1 MKRALRLGRFFRPQA
16 GYFFVGLIF
25 LFLSTGATLAFPYLL
40 GDLVDLQT
48 IGQINNLAIVL
59 LVIFFANAIFSF
71 FRIYLFEI
79 VTQKS
84 LARLRKETYQNLIS
98 LPMQFFASRRVGELT
113 SRISSDI
120 ALLQSTFTTTA
131 AEFIRQVVT
140 IIGGVVMLSTI
151 SGKLTLFMLSVVP
164 VFALTAFV
172 FGKFIQ
178 RLSKQTQDKI
188 ADSTTIVEETLQGI
202 QNVKAFANEKYEYK
216 RYGNVVN
223 DIVIIALKASRF
235 RGAFVSFIIFGLFG
249 SIVGVIWY
257 GLILQSEGAISQG
270 DLFSFILYTVFVGA
284 SFGGI
289 ADIYSQIVKAV
300 GATENLL
307 DIIDETPEEVA
318 FQASSPLHL
327 NGSLTYENVSF
338 SYPSRRDIPVLK
350 NVTFKLEEGKQL
362 AIVGPS
368 GAGKSTIV
376 SLIYRFYHPTHG
388 KICIDGKAIST
399 YELTALRNEMALV
412 PQEVL
417 LFGGTI
423 LENIKYGNPLA
434 TQQEVKEAAQLAN
447 AAEFIEQFPEQYETL
462 VGDRGI
468 QLSGGQ
474 RQRIAIA
481 RAVLKNPKILIL
493 DEATSSLDSESEQLV
508 QQALERLM
516 ENRTTIVIA
525 HRLST
530 IRKADQIL
538 VLENGEVKELGT
550 HDELTS
556 QDEGIFKR
564 LLALQNG

>member
-1 MKRALRLGRFFRPQA
+1 
-16 GYFFVGLIF
+16 
-25 LFLSTGATLAFPYLL
+25 
-40 GDLVDLQT
+40 
-48 IGQINNLAIVL
+48 
-59 LVIFFANAIFSF
+59 
-71 FRIYLFEI
+71 
-79 VTQKS
+79 
-84 LARLRKETYQNLIS
+84 
-98 LPMQFFASRRVGELT
+98 
-113 SRISSDI
+113 
-120 ALLQSTFTTTA
+120 
-131 AEFIRQVVT
+131 
-140 IIGGVVMLSTI
+140 
-151 SGKLTLFMLSVVP
+151 
-164 VFALTAFV
+164 LTAFV

-178 RLSKQTQDKI
+178 RLSKKTQDTI
-188 ADSTTIVEETLQGI
+188 ADSNTIVEETLQGI
-202 QNVKAFANEKYEYK
+202 QNVKAFANEKFEFK

-223 DIVIIALKASRF
+223 DIVSIALKASRY

-307 DIIDETPEEVA
+307 DIIDEEPEEIE
-318 FQASSPLHL
+318 FKETYPSL
-327 NGSLTYENVSF
+327 NLKGKIDFDNVSF
-338 SYPSRRDIPVLK
+338 SYPSRKDIPVLK
-350 NVTFKLEEGKQL
+350 NLSFSIEAGKQL

-376 SLIYRFYHPTHG
+376 SLVYRFYEPEKGT
-388 KICIDGKAIST
+388 ISIDGKNYSSFD
-399 YELTALRNEMALV
+399 LTQLRNELASV
-412 PQEVL
+412 PQEVM
-417 LFGGTI
+417 LFGGSI

-434 TQQEVKEAAQLAN
+434 TLDDVKKAAQLAN
-447 AAEFIEQFPEQYETL
+447 AAEFIEQFPEQYDTL

-516 ENRTTIVIA
+516 QNRTTIVIA

-556 QDEGIFKR
+556 KDEGIFKR
-564 LLALQNG
+564 LLELQNG